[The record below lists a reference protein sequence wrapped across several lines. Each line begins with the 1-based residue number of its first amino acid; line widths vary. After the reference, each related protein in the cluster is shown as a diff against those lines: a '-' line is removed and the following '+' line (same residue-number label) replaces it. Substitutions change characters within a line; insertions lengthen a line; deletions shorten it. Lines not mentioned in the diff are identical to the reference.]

1 VGTERHGLG
10 ENVRELSVFFPAHD
24 EAENLERTVHAA
36 LAALDGLT
44 LRHLEM
50 IVVDDGSTDGTG
62 DIADTLSECDPR
74 IRVVHHPANRGYGA
88 ALKSGFAAARLEW
101 VFYTDSDGQFDVGDI
116 DLLLPYA
123 DQFDAIVGYRIHRSD
138 RTIRKLNQ
146 ALWSRLVRVALG
158 VDSRDVDC
166 AFKLVR
172 RTSLD
177 RIGPLVSDGAVISA
191 ELLVKLRRSG
201 ATIKQVGVTHHPRMA
216 GKPSGGN
223 PRVIARAFR
232 ELFRLR
238 RMLRTWSPT
247 AEPRLRTPSS
257 DTA

>member
-1 VGTERHGLG
+1 VGPERLRLG
-10 ENVRELSVFFPAHD
+10 EHVREISVFFPAHD
-24 EAENLERTVHAA
+24 EAENLERTVHDA
-36 LAALDGLT
+36 LAALDGLA
-44 LRHLEM
+44 LRQLEM

-62 DIADTLSECDPR
+62 DIADTLSERDPR

-123 DQFDAIVGYRIHRSD
+123 DRFDAVVGYRLHRSD

-146 ALWSRLVRVALG
+146 ALWSRLVRGVLG
-158 VDSRDVDC
+158 VDSHDVDC

-172 RTSLD
+172 RTSLE

-191 ELLVKLRRSG
+191 ELLVKLQRSG
-201 ATIKQVGVTHHPRMA
+201 ARIKQVGVTHRPRTA
-216 GKPSGGN
+216 GKASGGS

-232 ELFRLR
+232 ELVRLR
-238 RMLRTWSPT
+238 RMLRAWSPT
-247 AEPRLRTPSS
+247 AESRLRTPSS